1 MSLDLVTAAN
11 IMKHTYPNGV
21 VEMDYKGSKTLL
33 LLKKNKGTLVKTPF
47 GTSFD
52 VPVKHGN
59 PQAGSATYAT
69 GYNQASGSSSKY
81 SSWAVTPG
89 TFFHFADIS
98 GDIIR
103 RGEGAG
109 SFVKALSSE
118 IEGAKM
124 AMRRIYETMLFKGG
138 FGDLAQLSATAT
150 VGSATGVALANKWMV
165 RMIEKDMKVVF
176 ANSEGS
182 SVLKGTTAAKIV
194 GRHAAAGTVD
204 FDIAPNT
211 AGTLAAVSD
220 FMFREGDRQNSATPS
235 RIVPVGFKAWL
246 PTTAPSSTLFFGVD
260 RTVDDRLG
268 GLRLDATLSGSPE
281 EAFMDANALVQ
292 GEGGEIT
299 HFVMGRDTYNKLAKS
314 MSNHIEYCEIQTDI
328 GIGVSGFR
336 LNGSDAVFYW
346 DAACEEGI
354 SYGFNIEEI
363 EIRYAGEDLFTLV
376 DDEGLMFRR
385 VAGADRW
392 LSEIVTCS
400 QLIMPAPGHGI
411 AIFNL

>member
-1 MSLDLVTAAN
+1 MSLDISTAAA

-33 LLKKNKGTLVKTPF
+33 LLKKRKGTLIKTPF

-69 GYNQASGSSSKY
+69 GYGQASSENTRY

-89 TFFHFADIS
+89 TFWHFADIN
-98 GDIIR
+98 GDIVR

-109 SFVKALSSE
+109 SFVDALKSE
-118 IEGAKM
+118 IENSKM

-138 FGDLAQLSATAT
+138 FGDFAQLSSAAN
-150 VGSATGVALANKWMV
+150 VGSATGVVLANKWMV
-165 RMIEKDMKVVF
+165 RMVEKGQKFVF
-176 ANSEGS
+176 ASTEGA
-182 SVLKGTTAAKIV
+182 SVLRGTTAAKVV
-194 GRHAAAGTVD
+194 GRHAAAGTLD

-211 AGTLAAVSD
+211 AGTAAANSD
-220 FMFREGDRQNSATPS
+220 WMFREGDRQNSATPT
-235 RIVPVGFKAWL
+235 RIVPVGFKAWV
-246 PTTAPSSTLFFGVD
+246 PTSAPSSTAFFGVD

-268 GLRLDATLSGSPE
+268 GLRLDATLSGSPR
-281 EAFMDANALVQ
+281 EAFMDGNALVQ

-299 HFVMGRDTYNKLAKS
+299 HFVMGRDTYNKLAKDL
-314 MSNHIEYCEIQTDI
+314 SNDIEYCDIMTDV
-328 GIGVSGFR
+328 GIGVAGFR

-346 DAACEEGI
+346 DSACEEGI
-354 SYGFNIEEI
+354 SYGYNIEEI

-385 VAGADRW
+385 VAGSDLWR
-392 LSEIVTCS
+392 SELVTCS
-400 QLIMPAPGHGI
+400 QLIMPAPGHAVVI
-411 AIFNL
+411 YNL